1 MMEAV
6 GQKRAVVLLSG
17 GLDSATV
24 LAIAR
29 QQGYEIAALSF
40 QYGQRHSVELE
51 AARRLAAAAGVA
63 RHVVMQIDLRVFG
76 GSSLTT
82 NQPVPKG
89 RDLSQPEAGIPS
101 TYVPARNT
109 IFLSFAL
116 AFAEV
121 QQAADIFAGMNAIDY
136 SGYPDCRPEYL
147 RAFETLANLAT
158 RAGVEGTLRTRI
170 HAPLISLSKAEIIR
184 RGLELGVDYGAT
196 ISCYDADPQTGA
208 ACGDCDSC
216 QLRRAGF
223 QANGVPDPTRYKA
236 TTSR

>member
-101 TYVPARNT
+101 TYVLDR
-109 IFLSFAL
+109 
-116 AFAEV
+116 
-121 QQAADIFAGMNAIDY
+121 
-136 SGYPDCRPEYL
+136 SG
-147 RAFETLANLAT
+147 T
-158 RAGVEGTLRTRI
+158 
-170 HAPLISLSKAEIIR
+170 IR
-184 RGLELGVDYGAT
+184 RMVRGSTEWDDSSTVAFVRGLL
-196 ISCYDADPQTGA
+196 ADGA
-208 ACGDCDSC
+208 A
-216 QLRRAGF
+216 
-223 QANGVPDPTRYKA
+223 K
-236 TTSR
+236 